1 MSYKI
6 ERVEALSEPI
16 VDRSEKI
23 ASLTALNA
31 PLNSLLPEIRDAANA
46 YPLLL
51 RQVVCGLRRT
61 AVGT

>member
-6 ERVEALSEPI
+6 ERVEVLT
-16 VDRSEKI
+16 I

-46 YPLLL
+46 YTPLL
-51 RQVVCGLRRT
+51 RQVVCGLRPT